1 MTTPAASP
9 VTAAHASASDAG
21 VKPRSWRPG
30 MPWMPAALVL
40 AGGLL
45 LGDSL
50 HGSFSGAV
58 VVAAAAG
65 GLWWLSRG
73 KAKIQPRLPSSW
85 SGWIERCDGLLN
97 QFERLQPTEND
108 PAVSAQQEGRRQH
121 LQQLRDRQSRQ
132 QLHVGLAGV
141 SLPPVSLQPE
151 LIRALKAPLPL
162 CLHWGHPLPS
172 HSPDWRWPLLFQ
184 RCDLLLVH
192 LETPLRAADL
202 RWLESLPRG
211 QAVFLLVSSCVP
223 APRPELEQEL
233 RAQLPGSLAD
243 QVILWSGE
251 EEQLSA
257 ALEPCSRMLRARGRG
272 LLLQTELR
280 CLETLHAEWQIK
292 LEGLRRERLD
302 GLVRRTQWL
311 VAAGVFAAPM
321 PSVDVLVLA
330 VANGLMLKEMAELW
344 DCPWQLA
351 QLREAATELA
361 KAALA
366 LGVTEWTSQALL
378 AAMRLEGTTWLVGG
392 ALQALSAAYLTRVV
406 AHAMADVLA
415 LSSGVPELD
424 LQTLRQQA
432 PLLVARA
439 AEVERLDWK
448 GFLSQGQAWWH
459 SQVSPGLGSAG

>member
-1 MTTPAASP
+1 
-9 VTAAHASASDAG
+9 
-21 VKPRSWRPG
+21 

-40 AGGLL
+40 TGGLL

-50 HGSFSGAV
+50 HGSVSGAV

-65 GLWWLSRG
+65 GLWWISRG
-73 KAKIQPRLPSSW
+73 KARIQPRLPSSW

-97 QFERLQPTEND
+97 QFEQLQPTQND
-108 PAVSAQQEGRRQH
+108 PAAGAEQESRRQQ
-121 LQQLRDRQSRQ
+121 LQQLRERQPRQ
-132 QLHVGLAGV
+132 QLQVGLAGV
-141 SLPPVSLQPE
+141 SLPPQSLQPE

-184 RCDLLLVH
+184 QCDLLLIH

-202 RWLESLPRG
+202 RWLESLPSG
-211 QAVFLLVSSCVP
+211 QAVFLLATSPTPGPQS
-223 APRPELEQEL
+223 ELEQEL
-233 RAQLPGSLAD
+233 RAQLPATLAT
-243 QVILWSGE
+243 QVMLWSGE
-251 EEQLSA
+251 EDQLSP
-257 ALEPCSRMLRARGRG
+257 ALEPCSRMLRASGRG

-280 CLETLHAEWQIK
+280 CLESLHGDWQAR
-292 LEGLRRERLD
+292 LEGLRRGRLD

-321 PSVDVLVLA
+321 PSVDLLVLA

-378 AAMRLEGTTWLVGG
+378 SAMRLEGTTWLVGG

-415 LSSGVPELD
+415 LSSGVPEMD
-424 LQTLRQQA
+424 LQAIRQQA

-439 AEVERLDWK
+439 AEAERLDWM
-448 GFLSQGQAWWH
+448 GFLSQGQAWWR
-459 SQVSPGLGSAG
+459 SQASRGLEAAG

>member
-9 VTAAHASASDAG
+9 APAVPASLSSAG
-21 VKPRSWRPG
+21 MKAGHWRPG

-50 HGSFSGAV
+50 HGGLSGAV
-58 VVAAAAG
+58 LVAVAAG

-73 KAKIQPRLPSSW
+73 KATIEPKLPSSW
-85 SGWIERCDGLLN
+85 SGWVERCEGLLL
-97 QFERLQPTEND
+97 QFAQLQPPEND
-108 PAVSAQQEGRRQH
+108 PAARGEQEGR
-121 LQQLRDRQSRQ
+121 LQQLEELRQRRSRQ
-132 QLHVGLAGV
+132 QLQVGLAGV
-141 SLPPVSLQPE
+141 SLPPVGLRPE
-151 LIRALKAPLPL
+151 LLAALQTPLPL

-172 HSPDWRWPLLFQ
+172 HSPHWRWPLPFQ
-184 RCDLLLVH
+184 QCDLLLVH
-192 LETPLRAADL
+192 LEMPLRAADL
-202 RWLESLPRG
+202 RWLESLPQG
-211 QAVFLLVSSCVP
+211 QVVQLLVNTHPPVP
-223 APRPELEQEL
+223 LQELQRDL
-233 RAQLPGSLAD
+233 RAQLPDSLAD
-243 QVILWSGE
+243 QVIVWSGQG
-251 EEQLSA
+251 EQLTT
-257 ALEPCSRMLRARGRG
+257 ALEPCSRMLRGRGRN
-272 LLLQTELR
+272 LLLHTELR
-280 CLETLHAEWQIK
+280 LLEGLHAEWQTK
-292 LEGLRRERLD
+292 LEGLRRSRLD

-311 VAAGVFAAPM
+311 VAAGVFAAPI
-321 PSVDVLVLA
+321 PSVDLLVLA

-378 AAMRLEGTTWLVGG
+378 SAMRLEGTTWLVGG

-415 LSSGVPELD
+415 LSCGVPELD
-424 LQTLRQQA
+424 LQALRQQA

-439 AEVERLDWK
+439 AETERLDWK
-448 GFLSQGQAWWH
+448 GFLSQGQAWWRTAA
-459 SQVSPGLGSAG
+459 S

>member
-1 MTTPAASP
+1 
-9 VTAAHASASDAG
+9 
-21 VKPRSWRPG
+21 

-50 HGSFSGAV
+50 HGSVSGAV

-73 KAKIQPRLPSSW
+73 RASIQPRLPSSW
-85 SGWIERCDGLLN
+85 NGWIERCEGLLN
-97 QFERLQPTEND
+97 QFEQLQPTEND
-108 PAVSAQQEGRRQH
+108 PAASAEQEGRRQR
-121 LQQLRDRQSRQ
+121 LQQLRDRQPRQ
-132 QLHVGLAGV
+132 QLQVGLAGV
-141 SLPPVSLQPE
+141 SLPPASLQPE
-151 LIRALKAPLPL
+151 LIRALRAPLPL

-184 RCDLLLVH
+184 QCDLLLVH

-202 RWLESLPRG
+202 RWLESLPAG
-211 QAVFLLVSSCVP
+211 QAVSLLVTSSQP
-223 APRPELEQEL
+223 APTAELDQEL
-233 RAQLPGSLAD
+233 RAQLPGTLAD

-251 EEQLSA
+251 EEQLGS
-257 ALEPCSRMLRARGRG
+257 ALEPCSRLLRVRGRS

-280 CLETLHAEWQIK
+280 CLETLHAEWQTS
-292 LEGLRRERLD
+292 LESLRRGRLD

-321 PSVDVLVLA
+321 PSVDLLVLA
-330 VANGLMLKEMAELW
+330 VANGLMLREMAELW

-378 AAMRLEGTTWLVGG
+378 SAMRLEGTTWLVGG

-415 LSSGVPELD
+415 LSSGVPEPD
-424 LQTLRQQA
+424 LQMLRQQA

-439 AEVERLDWK
+439 AEAERLDWK
-448 GFLSQGQAWWH
+448 GFLSQGQAWWR
-459 SQVSPGLGSAG
+459 SQGTPGLEAAG

>member
-1 MTTPAASP
+1 
-9 VTAAHASASDAG
+9 
-21 VKPRSWRPG
+21 
-30 MPWMPAALVL
+30 MPAALMM

-45 LGDSL
+45 LGDTL
-50 HGSFSGAV
+50 HGSLSGAV

-85 SGWIERCDGLLN
+85 SGWIERCDGLLS

-108 PAVSAQQEGRRQH
+108 PAVSAQQEGRRQQ
-121 LQQLRDRQSRQ
+121 LQQLRDREPRQ
-132 QLHVGLAGV
+132 QLQVGLAGV

-184 RCDLLLVH
+184 QCDLLLVH
-192 LETPLRAADL
+192 VETPLRAADL

-211 QAVFLLVSSCVP
+211 QAVFLLVASCIP
-223 APRPELEQEL
+223 APHPELEREL
-233 RAQLPGSLAD
+233 RAQLPGPLAD

-251 EEQLSA
+251 EQELSA

-280 CLETLHAEWQIK
+280 CLESLHAEWQVK

-321 PSVDVLVLA
+321 PSVDLLVLA

-344 DCPWQLA
+344 DCPWHLA
-351 QLREAATELA
+351 ELREASTELA
-361 KAALA
+361 RAALA

-424 LQTLRQQA
+424 LQALRQQA
-432 PLLVARA
+432 PLLVSRA

-448 GFLSQGQAWWH
+448 GFLSQGQAWWR
-459 SQVSPGLGSAG
+459 SQTSPGLGAAG